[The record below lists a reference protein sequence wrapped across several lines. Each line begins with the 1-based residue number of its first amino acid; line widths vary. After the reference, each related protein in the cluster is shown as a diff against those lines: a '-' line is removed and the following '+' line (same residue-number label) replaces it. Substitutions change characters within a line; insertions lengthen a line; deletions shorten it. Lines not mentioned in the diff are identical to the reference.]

1 MFGCW
6 IAITAAVLNVSSEI
20 FSVFASLVHALL
32 QTLAKVSNN
41 LCHWLLMKFVPDL
54 LQCGS
59 KFCIRWWFFLACRRL
74 LAWRPTCDSQQQ
86 YNSLYSMFLLS
97 QRLQWNFTHVTNA
110 QQLALKIYQ
119 VKRINFSTSTFFTN
133 FTSQW
138 RYTDTVFRQVPRF
151 LSISAWMQMLKIK
164 LWRGY

>member
-1 MFGCW
+1 M
-6 IAITAAVLNVSSEI
+6 LNCDHCRGVECVKWNIQCVRQPCSRTPANACKSFQQPLPLTSDEVRSRSSTMWFEI
-20 FSVFASLVHALL
+20 LHSLMV
-32 QTLAKVSNN
+32 
-41 LCHWLLMKFVPDL
+41 
-54 LQCGS
+54 
-59 KFCIRWWFFLACRRL
+59 FLACRRL

-119 VKRINFSTSTFFTN
+119 VKRINFSTSTLFTN

-138 RYTDTVFRQVPRF
+138 RHTDTVFRQVPRF